1 MLYRWLMQVERLSY
15 DDKTRQDFASY
26 RAEGAVYS
34 VLVEDESR
42 AHAMALYVPVH
53 TYNCHKDHCMD
64 YTPGKIMYMYFY
76 SVPVF
81 THTCRCVSCYL
92 VCMTK

>member
-1 MLYRWLMQVERLSY
+1 MQVERLSY

-42 AHAMALYVPVH
+42 QHAMALYVPVH

-64 YTPGKIMYMYFY
+64 YTTGKILCFY
-76 SVPVF
+76 SVHVF

-92 VCMTK
+92 VYLKK